1 MITLRRRNSHATRWA
16 ASAALHLCF
25 IQFQPSPAVAPGFWF
40 LEIDM
45 NEHTSTPEIQPIPD
59 PAPAQHE
66 WELTERDHA
75 QRANE
80 LLSANKTVLFDALS
94 AAGITTVVV
103 CFDGYGDSG
112 QIEDIDA
119 RIGDKPCEL
128 PDERIELLDPIWGS
142 SEIERQTQTI
152 REAIEVLAYACL
164 RKTHNGWEDNDGA
177 FGDFM
182 FDVGERSIRLDF
194 NERYTDSHFYSHA
207 F

>member
-1 MITLRRRNSHATRWA
+1 MITPPLRNNRAKCGA

-25 IQFQPSPAVAPGFWF
+25 FQFQPCPAIAPGFCF

-45 NEHTSTPEIQPIPD
+45 SEHTSAHETNPISG
-59 PAPAQHE
+59 PAPTQHE

-75 QRANE
+75 RRANE
-80 LLSANKTVLFDALS
+80 LLSTNKVVLFDALS

-103 CFDGYGDSG
+103 YFEGYGDSG

-164 RKTHNGWEDNDGA
+164 RETHDGWEDNDGA

-182 FDVGERSIRLDF
+182 FDVAERSIRLDF
-194 NERYTDSHFYSHA
+194 NERYTDSHFYSHE